1 MTRVMSR
8 VTSDERRQMFLA
20 QQRARDAVL
29 ARMSAAPA
37 AGTGHAGA
45 GRRRQWLLRAAMML
59 TLATGGVVTYSVVE
73 FHPPTSLVEA
83 LMPRR

>member
-1 MTRVMSR
+1 MSR
-8 VTSDERRQMFLA
+8 YTSDERRQVFLA
-20 QQRARDAVL
+20 QQRAADAVI

-37 AGTGHAGA
+37 AGTGHSGA
-45 GRRRQWLLRAAMML
+45 GRRRQWLLMTAMIL
-59 TLATGGVVTYSVVE
+59 TLVTGGVVAYELVE

>member
-20 QQRARDAVL
+20 RQRARDTVL
-29 ARMSAAPA
+29 ARMSAALA
-37 AGTGHAGA
+37 AATGHIGA
-45 GRRRQWLLRAAMML
+45 GRRWQWRLRAATIL
-59 TLATGGVVTYSVVE
+59 TLATGGVVTYAVVE
-73 FHPPTSLVEA
+73 FHPPSSLVEA

>member
-1 MTRVMSR
+1 MTRVVSR

-29 ARMSAAPA
+29 ARLSAAPE

-45 GRRRQWLLRAAMML
+45 GRQWLLRTAMIL

-73 FHPPTSLVEA
+73 FHPPTSFVEA